1 MRKSSVSK
9 RVLSVIITVAMVLGL
24 VPLSTIAVSAASDE
38 LKFGIMSDVH
48 YYPQEYMADT
58 AAFEAFAKG
67 GNKQYINEE
76 GILDSAFAAFK
87 KAAEDK
93 GLKYVIIPGDLTR
106 NGEYEGHK
114 AFAKRLEEFE
124 KETGIE
130 VFVINGNHDINN
142 YNASSF
148 ENGESA
154 VSVRSTLPE
163 EFREIYAN
171 LGYDHAVSAYV
182 PKDGEVAGQ
191 LSYAAE
197 LDGYRLIFIDGGKYS
212 FDNTSDGKDGHETGG
227 NYTEGVMQWVLNE
240 LETAKKKGQTPI
252 AVDHWSLV
260 PHYESQATILQ
271 GFVLDNYLEVSET
284 LTDAG
289 LHYIF
294 TGHSH
299 SNDVA
304 KHVNDN
310 GEVLYDIQ
318 TNSLIEFPHY
328 IRFASFN
335 KSITGNVTLNYE
347 TADCDSV
354 LPVTSKG
361 VTYKQPYRETFSF
374 NYMFGDGANG
384 YVRTLLGP
392 MIGNLFADISE
403 QGGIVNYING
413 FFDIE
418 DFLYSHSL
426 GAVSKNIMSFVNDLG
441 EQIDKKYIEDPEYT
455 LNTLYAIIDELC
467 DMPVSEYPCLTLYD
481 EYGYGD
487 PNKPGTFG
495 DVVIIAFT
503 QMGQGNEDISDPF
516 MQDVIDRFENGD
528 LGKKVF
534 DKLYELIVDKLL
546 QDEIL
551 SGLYVNADELFAG
564 YFPVAGGY
572 TQLALDIIVAAFGD
586 DFKGNVKKV
595 IKDALES
602 EGITDRKSETTY
614 LQLVNAALKMLDK
627 LGVLKGGSIDGV
639 LGNIMEEYLTES
651 QYEAWGHTFATVI
664 QDFGSDTNPTFKGDH
679 NGKVNNRKCAVEA
692 TVDNYRLP
700 ALISVSLGNNSETT
714 RNISW
719 YSKYTLDSAD
729 IEIVEL
735 KSETQTPRFKGK
747 AGYPSY
753 LTLTKETTAKDRTF
767 PGVDLGIIG
776 ILPFTLHLNR
786 HTVKIEGLKKDSVYA
801 YRVGSES
808 RGWWSESGII
818 KTADGSDEVTFLHL
832 TDSQGQNEKQYAI
845 VNRVLSAAKGLY
857 PDADF
862 IVHSG
867 DMVDEGSNVN
877 YWKYFFNCSKELLST
892 PIMPVAGNHEAKSD
906 FALDDNFV
914 LPDSVSQNTESGYY
928 YSFDYNNVHFIMLN
942 TNDADKNGLGE
953 EQLNWL
959 KSDAQASDAD
969 WKVVVLHKAIYSN
982 GSHFDDSE
990 VVAMRNQFATLMP
1003 ELGIDVVFQGH
1014 DHVYLRTGAMNGN
1027 KVVDVDMGKVSAYGA
1042 EYNAYNNPDGT
1053 IYAID
1058 GASGCKNYI
1067 AKSNAETDK
1076 LFPRAEKIVD
1086 ADAPVFAGIRVSGS
1100 SLYFDA
1106 YMVKDGA
1113 AEKIDSFAIQ
1123 KSTLLGDA
1131 NCNGKVETED
1141 ARLILQM
1148 ALEIVPVSE
1157 GDVKICDVDGDGK
1170 ITVTDARRVLCM
1182 ALEIDY

>member
-1 MRKSSVSK
+1 MRKSQVTK
-9 RVLSVIITVAMVLGL
+9 RVLSVIIAAAIVIGL
-24 VPLSTIAVSAASDE
+24 VPLSSFVASAASSK
-38 LKFGIMSDVH
+38 LNIGVMSDVH
-48 YYPQEYMADT
+48 YYPQEYMANT
-58 AAFEAFAKG
+58 AAFEEFAKS
-67 GNKQYINEE
+67 GNKQYINQE

-114 AFAKRLEEFE
+114 AFAKRLEKFE

-142 YNASSF
+142 YKAASF

-163 EFREIYAN
+163 EFKEIYAN
-171 LGYDHAVSAYV
+171 LGYDHAVSEYV

-212 FDNTSDGKDGHETGG
+212 FDNTSDGQDGHETGG
-227 NYTEGVMQWVLNE
+227 NYTEGVMNWVLGE

-284 LTDAG
+284 LADAG

-304 KHVNDN
+304 KHINDN

-318 TNSLIEFPHY
+318 TNSLVEYPHF
-328 IRFASFN
+328 IRYASFN
-335 KSITGNVTLNYE
+335 TDPKGKVTLDYE
-347 TADCDSV
+347 TVDCDSV
-354 LPVTSKG
+354 LPVTSNG
-361 VTYKQPYRETFSF
+361 VTYKQPYRESFSF

-392 MIGNLFADISE
+392 MIKNLFADIQE
-403 QGGIVNYING
+403 QGGLVNYING

-418 DFLYSHSL
+418 DFLYSNSL
-426 GAVSKNIMSFVNDLG
+426 GAVSANIMSFVNDLG
-441 EQIDKKYIEDPEYT
+441 AQIDKKYIEDPEYT

-467 DMPVSEYPCLTLYD
+467 DMQVSDYPCLTLYD

-487 PNKPGTFG
+487 PDKPGTFG
-495 DVVIIAFT
+495 DVVIVAFT
-503 QMGQGNEDISDPF
+503 QMGAGNEDISDPF

-528 LGKKVF
+528 LGKQVF
-534 DKLYELIVDKLL
+534 DKLYELLVDKLL

-551 SGLYVNADELFAG
+551 SGLYVNADKLFAG

-586 DFKGNVKKV
+586 DFKGNITKI

-602 EGITDRKSETTY
+602 EGITDRKSDTTY

-639 LGNIMEEYLTES
+639 LGNIMEEYLTQS
-651 QYEAWGHTFATVI
+651 QYEAWGHTFAYVI
-664 QDFGSDTNPTFKGDH
+664 QDFASDSNPTFKGDH
-679 NGKVNNRKCAVEA
+679 SGRVNDDKCAVEA
-692 TVDNYRLP
+692 SVDNYRLP
-700 ALISVSLGNNSETT
+700 ALISVSLGNDSETT

-719 YSKYTLDSAD
+719 YSKYTLDSTD

-735 KSETQTPRFKGK
+735 KSENSMPRFSGK
-747 AGYPSY
+747 SGCPSY
-753 LTLTKETTAKDRTF
+753 LTVTKETAEKDRTF

-786 HTVKIEGLKKDSVYA
+786 HIVKIEGLKKDSVYA
-801 YRVGSES
+801 FRVGNES
-808 RGWWSESGII
+808 YGWWSESGII

-832 TDSQGQNEKQYAI
+832 TDSQGQNEKQYSI

-857 PDADF
+857 PDADL
-862 IVHSG
+862 IIHSG

-877 YWKYFFNCSKELLST
+877 YWKYFFNCSSELLST
-892 PIMPVAGNHEAKSD
+892 PLMPVAGNHEAKGE

-914 LPDSVSQNTESGYY
+914 LPDSASQNTESGYY

-942 TNDADKNGLGE
+942 TNDSDKNGLGE

-959 KSDAQASDAD
+959 KADAQASQAD

-990 VVAMRNQFATLMP
+990 VVAMRSQFATLMP
-1003 ELGIDVVFQGH
+1003 ELGIDIVFQGH
-1014 DHVYLRTGAMNGN
+1014 DHVYLRTGAMNN
-1027 KVVDVDMGKVSAYGA
+1027 NAVVDVDMAKVSAYGA
-1042 EYNAYNNPDGT
+1042 EYDAYNNPGGT

-1067 AKSNAETDK
+1067 SKSNSETDK

-1100 SLYFDA
+1100 TLYFDA
-1106 YMVKDGA
+1106 YMLKDGTP
-1113 AEKIDSFAIQ
+1113 EKIDSFAIQ
-1123 KSTLLGDA
+1123 KSQLKGDA
-1131 NCNGKVETED
+1131 DCNGKIEVAD
-1141 ARLILQM
+1141 ARVILQM
-1148 ALEIVPVSE
+1148 ALEIEPASAA
-1157 GDVKICDVDGDGK
+1157 DLKICDVDGDGK
-1170 ITVTDARRVLCM
+1170 ITAADARIVLCM
-1182 ALEIDY
+1182 ALGIDY